1 MVCPYNNVK
10 CRSGPNIQVTN
21 NNGQKVNVTVAPMYS
36 TDFCYW
42 NISINELSPLSSL
55 IIYTN
60 ISQFNQT
67 STKYKQKII
76 IAGLKYQFNVSDSV
90 FIGVKGG
97 SLSSLS
103 YFSFSYWVDQAVD
116 NKDLNSNSTT
126 DQDDND
132 LYTNVP
138 DILLNYKAY
147 LNDQTKEIFWIILYY
162 GISLVV
168 FMMFV
173 TIFGCCYRYIG
184 ESYIMPYCTRRRLF
198 KYCWCGC
205 RCKLV
210 WPRFLC
216 PKKYQIQLVQ
226 TSLDDSTL
234 WNRDAVKQV
243 NKDEFQVFEIQ
254 QNQNL
259 ALNPMPNKLHRQ
271 NSNIS
276 NINLI
281 INDNADDG
289 PNFTN
294 INLTEQS
301 DETQIL
307 KQSNQKQTPDHH
319 KKLQQSSSEDDMQQM
334 IIKEFQKKLEI
345 EQSKLDALLMK
356 EKQEKKSQMFIDIEE
371 ISSFNDIE
379 NQSLRKSG
387 VQSNTLQIPNIQQKL
402 LPITPKI
409 LIHSPHQLKIPEYNN
424 NLSRSLG
431 NNPNLKEILEQT
443 MKSIKDQQ
451 SQNSQQ
457 NQPSDLLANNSHYKT
472 LKQQIEST
480 QSHRSL
486 QEVQQNQLEFDQKSQ
501 QSIQLQ
507 QVEDHKSLI
516 EQIISNKHSRN
527 SSNIQITQIEQINND
542 IIQEQQQK
550 IDMFQDKDDDLPVFL
565 QEPSVSANQND
576 INVDEKDN
584 FNVIPDYEKE
594 ENDPYHSDINQEKQ
608 NVDNDDIKNV
618 ATIISRKDKPKEA
631 KVVPI
636 NSDLPDNEE
645 V

>member
-126 DQDDND
+126 YQDDDD
-132 LYTNVP
+132 LYANVP

-198 KYCWCGC
+198 KHCRCGC

-226 TSLDDSTL
+226 TSLDDTNL
-234 WNRDAVKQV
+234 WNPDAVKQI

-259 ALNPMPNKLHRQ
+259 ALNPVNNKLHRQ
-271 NSNIS
+271 NSNLS

-289 PNFTN
+289 PDFTN

-307 KQSNQKQTPDHH
+307 KQPNQKQTPDH

-345 EQSKLDALLMK
+345 EQSKLDTLLMK
-356 EKQEKKSQMFIDIEE
+356 EKSDKNKLVIEIEDIN
-371 ISSFNDIE
+371 SNNDLE
-379 NQSLRKSG
+379 NQSSTKYG
-387 VQSNTLQIPNIQQKL
+387 VQSNTLQIPFRQQKL

-409 LIHSPHQLKIPEYNN
+409 LIHSPHQLKIPEQNN
-424 NLSRSLG
+424 NLSRSL
-431 NNPNLKEILEQT
+431 EE
-443 MKSIKDQQ
+443 
-451 SQNSQQ
+451 
-457 NQPSDLLANNSHYKT
+457 
-472 LKQQIEST
+472 
-480 QSHRSL
+480 
-486 QEVQQNQLEFDQKSQ
+486 
-501 QSIQLQ
+501 
-507 QVEDHKSLI
+507 
-516 EQIISNKHSRN
+516 
-527 SSNIQITQIEQINND
+527 INND

-550 IDMFQDKDDDLPVFL
+550 IGIFQDNDDDLPVFL
-565 QEPSVSANQND
+565 QQTSVSANKND

-584 FNVIPDYEKE
+584 FNVIPDDEKE
-594 ENDPYHSDINQEKQ
+594 ENDPNHNDINQEKQ

-618 ATIISRKDKPKEA
+618 TTIISRKDKPKEA